1 MTLRLFCPKRLQE
14 GNDSRLKP
22 LLLRRVDLTLPKHQ
36 HLPTIAAQLSLSP
49 LIPRRIPLKL
59 GGPVASSR
67 RWHSTPSATVQVPET
82 AVDIDNFHRS
92 GKNHIGTARQ
102 GTNMQA
108 VTISERMYKSTHSK
122 SGGISTRIKS
132 SQCAPTARRLYRRRI
147 SNITRS

>member
-82 AVDIDNFHRS
+82 AVDIDDLPQSREDKIGGAGKRANVQAEAVAQRMNQTAHR
-92 GKNHIGTARQ
+92 
-102 GTNMQA
+102 
-108 VTISERMYKSTHSK
+108 
-122 SGGISTRIKS
+122 
-132 SQCAPTARRLYRRRI
+132 
-147 SNITRS
+147 